1 MYFIQFFS
9 NSWIIFTLILL
20 IIFIVAFIITNI
32 GIIKINIITL
42 YMLYL
47 ILWLPIIGLICL
59 DLIIFTNFKV
69 ENAISLF
76 VGLIAFLSSIIISL
90 ITNFRNKENIQM
102 QLKYTEKIELINKLT
117 HCIDLFNFMYDDP
130 DLEEYDNYRDNSF
143 NKFLFI

>member
-1 MYFIQFFS
+1 M
-9 NSWIIFTLILL
+9 
-20 IIFIVAFIITNI
+20 
-32 GIIKINIITL
+32 
-42 YMLYL
+42 
-47 ILWLPIIGLICL
+47 PIIGLICL